1 MKDNK
6 VGIAI
11 IGCGQIAE
19 AHAQAIAK
27 IPDAE
32 LIAGMDIVEDRIRS
46 FASQYHTKA
55 CMSLDE
61 ILSDNS
67 IDAVILPLPH
77 HLHRPVAMQ
86 CAKAGKHIL
95 VEKPMALNL
104 DEAKQMV
111 ESADNAKV
119 ILMVGQSTRF
129 RPEVF
134 SAQKIIAS
142 GKLGQILQCI
152 HQRAFLVDKLSTEW
166 RYSQKQC
173 GGLYVPLFS
182 SHDVDMILWM
192 MDDTPVRVNSILR
205 SYTKLVD
212 AESDGVIDIEFS
224 NGAIATMAFSMNS
237 NIYRYNAL
245 FIGTEGTLLIED
257 NKVTVNDK
265 VIPIDNSEDTFT
277 RQMREFVDAIRNKRE
292 PLTSGR
298 KVLPTMMVL
307 DAVMESHES
316 QKSITVKL

>member
-32 LIAGMDIVEDRIRS
+32 LIAGMDISEDRIRS
-46 FASQYHTKA
+46 FASKYSMKA
-55 CMSLDE
+55 YMSLDE
-61 ILSDNS
+61 ILSDSS

-86 CAKAGKHIL
+86 CAKVGKHIL

-104 DEAKQMV
+104 DEAKLMV
-111 ESADNAKV
+111 ESAENAKV

-166 RYSQKQC
+166 RYSQEQC

-237 NIYRYNAL
+237 HIHRYNAL

-257 NKVTVNDK
+257 NKVTVNDE
-265 VIPIDNSEDTFT
+265 VVQIDNSEDTFT
-277 RQMREFVDAIRNKRE
+277 RQMREFVDAIGNKRE

-298 KVLPTMMVL
+298 KILPTMMVL
-307 DAVMESHES
+307 DAVMESG
-316 QKSITVKL
+316 KSKNAISF

>member
-32 LIAGMDIVEDRIRS
+32 LIAGMDISEDRIRS
-46 FASQYHTKA
+46 FASQYNMKA
-55 CMSLDE
+55 YMSLDE
-61 ILSDNS
+61 ILSDSS

-86 CAKAGKHIL
+86 CAKVGKHIL

-104 DEAKQMV
+104 DEAKLMV
-111 ESADNAKV
+111 ESAENAKV

-166 RYSQKQC
+166 RYSQEQC

-237 NIYRYNAL
+237 HIHRYNAL

-257 NKVTVNDK
+257 NKVTVNDE
-265 VIPIDNSEDTFT
+265 VVQIDNSEDTFT
-277 RQMREFVDAIRNKRE
+277 RQMREFVDAIGNKRE

-298 KVLPTMMVL
+298 KILPTMMVL
-307 DAVMESHES
+307 DAVMESS
-316 QKSITVKL
+316 KSKNAISF